1 MTGYIIGLVL
11 GVVIFVLQNL
21 KPTSSWFRISFLVM
35 TIAFLWCISY
45 AHLGY
50 WNIFIIPV
58 GVSVLCFISALC
70 FPYGISSAYNEYMT
84 VNGRNY
90 FAELCDDDKIGRI
103 DAPGFKQTYNRIIGG
118 VLTQIVSTQDDFQ
131 KLGIKLYTKNFYPL
145 SIHSKAEVMKHI
157 NSAIEEVALAS
168 KYGRNIRLKAK
179 KNLELLFNAYIS
191 VMSIHEEA
199 TRRIEELRKED

>member
-1 MTGYIIGLVL
+1 MIGYIIGLIL

-50 WNIFIIPV
+50 WNIFIIPI
-58 GVSVLCFISALC
+58 GVFVLCFISALC
-70 FPYGISSAYNEYMT
+70 FPYGSSSAHTEYMT

-90 FAELCDDDKIGRI
+90 FAELCDNDKIGRI
-103 DAPGFKQTYNRIIGG
+103 DAPGFKQTYDRIIGG
-118 VLTQIVSTQDDFQ
+118 VLTQIVCTQDDFQ
-131 KLGIKLYTKNFYPL
+131 KLGNKLYSKNFYPI
-145 SIHSKAEVMKHI
+145 SIHTKAEVMKHL

-168 KYGRNIRLKAK
+168 KYGKSIQMKAE

>member
-1 MTGYIIGLVL
+1 MIGYIIGLIL

-70 FPYGISSAYNEYMT
+70 FPYGSSSAHTEYMT

-103 DAPGFKQTYNRIIGG
+103 DAPGFKQTYDRIIGG
-118 VLTQIVSTQDDFQ
+118 VLTQIVCTQDDFQ
-131 KLGIKLYTKNFYPL
+131 KLGNKLYSKNFYPI
-145 SIHSKAEVMKHI
+145 SIHTKAEVMKHL

-168 KYGRNIRLKAK
+168 KYGKSIQMKAE

>member
-1 MTGYIIGLVL
+1 MTGYIIGIVL
-11 GVVIFVLQNL
+11 GVVIFLLQNL
-21 KPTSSWFRISFLVM
+21 KPTSSWFRISSFVM
-35 TIAFLWCISY
+35 TITFLWCISY

-90 FAELCDDDKIGRI
+90 FAELCDDDKIGRT
-103 DAPGFKQTYNRIIGG
+103 DAPGFKQTYDRIIGG
-118 VLTQIVSTQDDFQ
+118 VLTQIVCTQEDFQ
-131 KLGIKLYTKNFYPL
+131 KLGNKLYRKNFYPI
-145 SIHSKAEVMKHI
+145 SIHSKAEVRTHLY
-157 NSAIEEVALAS
+157 SAIEEVALAS
-168 KYGRNIRLKAK
+168 KHGKSIQMKAE
-179 KNLELLFNAYIS
+179 KNFELLFNAYIS

>member
-1 MTGYIIGLVL
+1 
-11 GVVIFVLQNL
+11 
-21 KPTSSWFRISFLVM
+21 M

-70 FPYGISSAYNEYMT
+70 FPYGVSSAHNEYMT

-103 DAPGFKQTYNRIIGG
+103 DAPGFKQTYDRIIGG

-131 KLGIKLYTKNFYPL
+131 KLGNKLYSKNFYPL

-199 TRRIEELRKED
+199 TRRIVELRKED